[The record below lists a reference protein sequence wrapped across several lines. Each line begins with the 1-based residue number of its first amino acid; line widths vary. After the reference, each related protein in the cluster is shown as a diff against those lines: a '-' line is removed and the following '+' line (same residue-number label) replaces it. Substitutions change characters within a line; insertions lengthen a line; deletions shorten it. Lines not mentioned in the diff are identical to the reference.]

1 MIMTKLSKKEAGFSL
16 MELLIVVAMIG
27 IIASISVTAFVDAKT
42 SAGKSSAVAQL
53 RSMYS
58 AQQNYH
64 IQNLRF
70 ADITELAAAQN
81 GGYGT
86 VSANKLTNGR
96 YTYQMSPLTPTPA
109 ELSQNFTMESNGYD
123 NAQTIKF
130 VITER
135 GNIVQT
141 NPVLKNW

>member
-42 SAGKSSAVAQL
+42 SAGKSAAVAQL

-70 ADITELAAAQN
+70 ANITELAATQN

-86 VSANKLTNGR
+86 VLAGQLSNGR
-96 YTYQMSPLTPTPA
+96 YTYQMVPSVPTVASLT
-109 ELSQNFTMESNGYD
+109 QNFTMEANGFD
-123 NAQTIKF
+123 NAQTLKF
-130 VITER
+130 QITER
-135 GNIVQT
+135 GNITQLL
-141 NPVLKNW
+141 PVVRNW